1 MCDIFCCDFE
11 VIQLCGY
18 KKDYVNIEYIYRN
31 NSDCITILIAIS
43 KQTQTI
49 EYSSNRVNV
58 YHWVNVSS
66 MYDFLDFFC
75 LQRYHFWE
83 EQIELN
89 FRKIDFTKKLE
100 LSFFEK
106 PSQ

>member
-1 MCDIFCCDFE
+1 VIFFCCDFE

-58 YHWVNVSS
+58 YH
-66 MYDFLDFFC
+66 
-75 LQRYHFWE
+75 
-83 EQIELN
+83 
-89 FRKIDFTKKLE
+89 
-100 LSFFEK
+100 
-106 PSQ
+106 